1 MKSILTHS
9 FGKAFPSS
17 FVFTGYIFL
26 SAGIIIMFNNLW
38 FGLIMALIGVFI
50 AFVKSGVQ
58 IHIETNSYRKYDSIF
73 GLKRGHWESLEAFS
87 YLSILRT
94 KEESATLSRSN
105 RRAITSSDLFYD
117 ICLLN
122 EDHGKKQPIKRLKD
136 KEAALIE
143 VKLLSRQ
150 LGMTITDYK
159 PPISKK
165 TKARIATRK

>member
-26 SAGIIIMFNNLW
+26 SAGIIIMFNNLL
-38 FGLIMALIGVFI
+38 GLILVLIGVFI

-58 IHIETNSYRKYDSIF
+58 INLETNSYRKFDSLF
-73 GLKRGHWESLEAFS
+73 GLKRGQWESLEAFS

-105 RRAITSSDLFYD
+105 RRAVTSSDLFYD
-117 ICLLN
+117 ICLLDEN
-122 EDHGKKQPIKRLKD
+122 HRKKQPIKRLKE
-136 KEAALIE
+136 KNIALSDI
-143 VKLLSRQ
+143 KILSAQ
-150 LGMTITDYK
+150 LGMAITEYR
-159 PPISKK
+159 PPLSKK
-165 TKARIATRK
+165 SKIARRKR